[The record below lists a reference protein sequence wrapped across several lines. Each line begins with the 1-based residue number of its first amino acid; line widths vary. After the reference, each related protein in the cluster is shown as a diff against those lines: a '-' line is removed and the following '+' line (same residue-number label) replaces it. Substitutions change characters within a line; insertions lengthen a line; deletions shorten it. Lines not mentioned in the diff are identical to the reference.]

1 MNTTTLQFNIL
12 NLVKVAI
19 LATNLFLIIAIG
31 SDYISMATA
40 QTSDI
45 ELVSSSIDGGGGE
58 MSSGSLTMDTAI
70 GESQPIGEASSA
82 SFTLDSGFIPIIS
95 NSSVSNPTP
104 TPTPIPSTSTPTA
117 TPSANP
123 TATPTATPTTSV
135 LEAPATSTIGIAVLF
150 FWILAV
156 MLFGFWVM
164 NGNKK
169 SKVV

>member
-1 MNTTTLQFNIL
+1 MNTTTLQFNVL
-12 NLVKVAI
+12 NLIKVAI
-19 LATNLFLIIAIG
+19 VTTNLFLIIAIG

-58 MSSGSLTMDTAI
+58 MSSGSMTMETAI

-95 NSSVSNPTP
+95 NYSVSNPTA
-104 TPTPIPSTSTPTA
+104 TPVPAATA

-123 TATPTATPTTSV
+123 TATAASIALPPFFNTSM
-135 LEAPATSTIGIAVLF
+135 PACVA
-150 FWILAV
+150 
-156 MLFGFWVM
+156 
-164 NGNKK
+164 
-169 SKVV
+169 

>member
-1 MNTTTLQFNIL
+1 MTLQFNIL

-19 LATNLFLIIAIG
+19 VATNLFLIIAIG

-58 MSSGSLTMDTAI
+58 MSSGSMTMETAI

-82 SFTLDSGFIPIIS
+82 SFTLDSGFVPIIS
-95 NSSVSNPTP
+95 NYSVSNPTP
-104 TPTPIPSTSTPTA
+104 TPVPTATA

-135 LEAPATSTIGIAVLF
+135 SEAPGTSTIGLAVLF
-150 FWILAV
+150 IGILAV
-156 MLFGFWVM
+156 MLLGFWVM

-169 SKVV
+169 SKAV

>member
-19 LATNLFLIIAIG
+19 VATNLFLIIAIG

-123 TATPTATPTTSV
+123 TATPTPIASV
-135 LEAPATSTIGIAVLF
+135 LEAPATSTIGLAVLF
-150 FWILAV
+150 IGILAV